1 MMKRGDRAIMQ
12 EIMITECSLL
22 VPINE
27 SATVTNINKSGI
39 QFRIIS
45 IIDTIDI
52 IIIVSKKIYSLFIR

>member
-1 MMKRGDRAIMQ
+1 MMKRGDKAIMQ

-45 IIDTIDI
+45 IIDAIDI